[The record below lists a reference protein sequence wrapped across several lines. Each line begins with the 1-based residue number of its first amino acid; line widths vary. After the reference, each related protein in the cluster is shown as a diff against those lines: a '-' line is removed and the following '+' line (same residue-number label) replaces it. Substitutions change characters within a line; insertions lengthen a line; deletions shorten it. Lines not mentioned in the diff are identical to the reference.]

1 MTYRISDNG
10 TDREMTAEE
19 TERYVQASSVLAD
32 DEMQRKVVAEEKASA
47 RQALLNKLGITEEE
61 AQILLGGA

>member
-1 MTYRISDNG
+1 
-10 TDREMTAEE
+10 MTAEE